1 MNSLNNEILTFIKKA
16 SKRIKANFI
25 INLSIIGLKYLLC
38 LILSL
43 LLISL
48 FITIPYIEEI
58 SLVILLI
65 GLISI
70 VIFGFIKAPDNK
82 KVALI
87 VDSKG
92 LKERVTTSLEFIN
105 DEDSVSI
112 AQKNDTLKFIRS
124 FNIKENLKI
133 SIDRKQILLVIAL
146 IGLCIFTSFI
156 DTSAKKEANNIREFN
171 KYQQEYIKKV
181 EEEKKKVDKLEDLSE
196 EEKEAIKKI
205 LEDAKKELKESEKK
219 LDVNKTLERMEKKL
233 EDTKDKSKNDKS
245 KSAIDNMQKNLL
257 DKFNKEKEE
266 EAKKDLNKLVNDLM
280 KKKEGKDL
288 AEAILSKDKEALEK
302 ALGDL
307 KKSLGKM
314 SSSELNNLSKALA
327 SASEGVNDENL
338 KEALENASNSVLD
351 GKIDAESLKEA
362 IENSQNNS
370 EGKKKDGNGE
380 GSGEGEG
387 QGSGEGEGQGSGE
400 GEGNG
405 NGQGNGE
412 GQGNGQG
419 QGNGGQSGTGWDTGS
434 NEGNENDIDNKKGE
448 QVYIP
453 GRDLGN
459 DKNLTG
465 NKNEDGDSQS
475 IDSEN
480 GFNLDGSKIDYDKVI
495 GDYTN
500 SALEGA
506 NNSNLPESLKD
517 LIKDYFEGLN

>member
-48 FITIPYIEEI
+48 FITIPYIEEA
-58 SLVILLI
+58 SLIILLV
-65 GLISI
+65 GLMSI
-70 VIFGFIKAPDNK
+70 IIFGFIKAPDNK

-92 LKERVTTSLEFIN
+92 LEERLTTSLEFIN
-105 DEDSVSI
+105 DEDSISI
-112 AQKNDTLKFIRS
+112 AQKNDTVKFIRS
-124 FNIKENLKI
+124 FNIKENIKI
-133 SIDRKQILLVIAL
+133 SIDKKQILLVISL
-146 IGLCIFTSFI
+146 IGLCIIASFI

-233 EDTKDKSKNDKS
+233 EDEKDKSKNEKS
-245 KSAIDNMQKNLL
+245 KEAIENMQKNLL

-327 SASEGVNDENL
+327 SASQEVNDENL

-351 GKIDAESLKEA
+351 GKIDAEDLKEA
-362 IENSQNNS
+362 IESAQKNS
-370 EGKKKDGNGE
+370 EGKKTEGNGDGSGKGAGEESGDGE
-380 GSGEGEG
+380 GSGEGD
-387 QGSGEGEGQGSGE
+387 
-400 GEGNG
+400 
-405 NGQGNGE
+405 GQGNGS
-412 GQGNGQG
+412 GQG
-419 QGNGGQSGTGWDTGS
+419 QGGSGQGGTGWDTGS

-453 GRDLGN
+453 GRDVGK

-465 NKNEDGDSQS
+465 NKNENGDSQS